1 MKTIY
6 NSAILIL
13 IGFLMLSCTGSN
25 KTDTIKN
32 EVAIASTPENT
43 SVNNTADTSTI
54 YVYYFHGSIRCHTC
68 VSVDEDTHK
77 YLKEFYPEMFDNGK
91 MIFQSLN
98 ADEDERL
105 DLIKKYKIW
114 GQTLLFI
121 KGDKVVDMTEDAFM
135 YVTTDPDKW
144 KNIVKENMDK
154 LVKS

>member
-1 MKTIY
+1 MKIIY
-6 NSAILIL
+6 SILITFS
-13 IGFLMLSCTGSN
+13 IAFLMISCSGSN
-25 KTDTIKN
+25 KTDSTKD
-32 EVAIASTPENT
+32 EVAIASTHENT
-43 SVNNTADTSTI
+43 SVNNTTDTSTI

-121 KGDKVVDMTEDAFM
+121 KGNKVVDMTEDAFM

-154 LVKS
+154 LLKS

>member
-6 NSAILIL
+6 YSAILIL
-13 IGFLMLSCTGSN
+13 TGFLMLSCTGAN
-25 KTDTIKN
+25 KTGTTNDK
-32 EVAIASTPENT
+32 VAIANTSENT
-43 SVNNTADTSTI
+43 AAKNTTDTSTI

-77 YLKEFYPEMFDNGK
+77 YLKEFYPEMFDSGK
-91 MIFQSLN
+91 MVFQSLN
-98 ADEDERL
+98 ADENERP

-154 LVKS
+154 LIKS

>member
-1 MKTIY
+1 MKTFY
-6 NSAILIL
+6 NSTILIL
-13 IGFLMLSCTGSN
+13 INFLMISCAGSN
-25 KTDTIKN
+25 DTGTTEDKI
-32 EVAIASTPENT
+32 AIASTHENT
-43 SVNNTADTSTI
+43 SVNNTRDTSTI

-77 YLKEFYPEMFDNGK
+77 YLKQFYPEMFDNGK
-91 MIFQSLN
+91 MAFQSLN

-121 KGDKVVDMTEDAFM
+121 KGNKVVDMTEDAFM

-154 LVKS
+154 LIKS